1 MKTTLASLIRLSALF
16 FCAILPLV
24 AIPADAEPQHGI
36 AMHGKLKYPPKF
48 THFSYVNP
56 DAPKGGRLVLGVHRT
71 LFDSVNPLIIKG
83 NPAAGTREYIY
94 ESLMSRS
101 MDEPFSLYPLIAE
114 SIDVPDDRSSV
125 TFYLNPAAHFSDG
138 KPITVDDVLF
148 SLELL
153 REKGRPNHRSYYAK
167 IERVERIGERGVK
180 MVFKDGGDR
189 EMPLIMGLMPVM
201 PKHLVN
207 PETFD
212 KTTLEPLIG
221 SGPYVIKEINP
232 GVSITFKRDP
242 NYWGRNLPSAQGMYN
257 FNEIRYEYYRDG
269 NTMFEAFKKGLFHYI
284 QENDPGHWARDYDFP
299 AANDGRV
306 IKAAFKTGLPAGM
319 NGLVFNTRRPL
330 FADKRVRQALTLLF
344 DSEWQ
349 NQNLYFGLFA
359 RTEGFFDGSELSS
372 VDQPATPKEREL
384 LAAYSEIIPPEVMAG
399 TFRQPV
405 SDGSGT
411 DRNNKREALKLLK
424 DAGYDQVDGK
434 LINLA
439 TNQPVAFEMLAE
451 NREQERL
458 FLVYARALQDI
469 GIDVQIRFVDATQ
482 YQSRRTK
489 FDFDMI
495 QNNWLASLSPGNEQ
509 SYRWSSQAAD
519 AEGSF
524 NYAGVKSP
532 AVDAMIANML
542 AAKSQEDF
550 VSSVRALDRALIS
563 GAYVIPLFHLP
574 QQWVAHWQQLDHPKE
589 APLYGVQVDTWWMKD
604 TFVQAGA
611 R

>member
-1 MKTTLASLIRLSALF
+1 MKTTLASLIRLCALF
-16 FCAILPLV
+16 FCTILPLV
-24 AIPADAEPQHGI
+24 AIPASAEPHHGI
-36 AMHGKLKYPPKF
+36 AMHGELKYPPKF
-48 THFSYVNP
+48 THFAYVNP
-56 DAPKGGRLVLGVHRT
+56 DAPKGGRLVLGVHKT
-71 LFDSVNPLIIKG
+71 VFDSVNPLIIKG
-83 NPAAGTREYIY
+83 TPAAGTREYIY
-94 ESLMSRS
+94 ESLMARS
-101 MDEPFSLYPLIAE
+101 FDEPFSLYPLIAE
-114 SIDVPDDRSSV
+114 SIDVPDDRGSV
-125 TFYLNPAAHFSDG
+125 TFTLNPGAHFSDG
-138 KPITVDDVLF
+138 KPVTVDDVIF

-153 REKGRPNHRSYYAK
+153 REKGRPNHRSYYSK
-167 IERVERIGERGVK
+167 IERVERVGERGVK

-189 EMPLIMGLMPVM
+189 EMPLIMGLMPVL
-201 PKHLVN
+201 PKHLIN
-207 PETFD
+207 PDTFD
-212 KTTLEPLIG
+212 KTSLEPPVG
-221 SGPYVIKEINP
+221 SGPYIVTDINP

-242 NYWGRNLPSAQGMYN
+242 NYWGRNLPSTQGMYN

-269 NTMFEAFKKGLFHYI
+269 NAMFEAFKKGLFHYI

-319 NGLVFNTRRPL
+319 NALVFNTRRPL

-359 RTEGFFDGSELSS
+359 RTEGYFDGSELSS
-372 VDQPATPKEREL
+372 VDQSASVHERKL
-384 LAAYSEIIPPEVMAG
+384 LAAFPDAVSPEVMEG
-399 TFRQPV
+399 TFRQPT

-411 DRNNKREALKLLK
+411 DRTNKREALKLLK

-434 LINLA
+434 LVNLA
-439 TNQPVAFEMLAE
+439 TSQPVTLEMLAE

-458 FLVYARALQDI
+458 FLVFARALQDV
-469 GIDVQIRFVDATQ
+469 GIEVQIRLADATQ

-495 QNNWLASLSPGNEQ
+495 QNNWVASLSPGNEQ

-519 AEGSF
+519 TEGSF

-542 AAKSQEDF
+542 AANSQEDF
-550 VSSVRALDRALIS
+550 VASVRALDRVLIA

-574 QQWVAHWQQLDHPKE
+574 QQWVGHWQQMDHPKE
-589 APLYGVQVDTWWMKD
+589 VPLYGVQIDTWWMKD
-604 TFVQAGA
+604 NFVQAGA